1 MKAKFRI
8 GQTVRGKR
16 TPNLYKVNQIRF
28 DSGGVFYRV
37 NPLDSVGQVRQRA
50 LVLDEKELTK
60 ELFACRGR

>member
-8 GQTVRGKR
+8 GQKVREKR

-28 DSGGVFYRV
+28 DADGVFYRV
-37 NPLDSVGQVRQRA
+37 NPLDNAGQICSRA
-50 LVLDEKELTK
+50 VAFTQDELTK